1 MKKLIFTLAVA
12 GCVIPG
18 ASFAQ
23 KHKEN
28 KEKEQHQKR
37 RVGKEVTTASGL
49 KYVIT
54 HEGEGKQA
62 KPGDVVKVHYTGR
75 LTNDTVFDSSVKR
88 GQPFEFELG
97 AGRVIKGWDE
107 GIALLRVGDKATFTI
122 PPELGYGAKEVGT
135 LPANSTLIFDVELLD
150 LKEPLKVWE
159 AGEDTMVTKSGLK
172 YIYVEKNKKGRQIKA
187 GDKVE
192 VHYSGYF
199 TDGRKFDSSHD
210 RNQTFSVPVGQSK
223 VIKGWD
229 EGLQLLKKGE
239 KAQLIIPY
247 QLAYGERGRQPLIPP
262 KSTLI
267 FDIEIIDVQDGPEPP
282 KPFNVTGKD
291 TVTFP
296 SGLKMIR
303 LNDTKGAKPTNGQAV
318 SVHYT
323 GYLPDGKI
331 FDSSV
336 ERGEP
341 ISFPLGQGRVI
352 KGWDE
357 AISYMHVGEKAR
369 LVIPPSLGY
378 GDRAM
383 GPIPANSTLIF
394 DVELVGVN

>member
-1 MKKLIFTLAVA
+1 MRRLIFAVA
-12 GCVIPG
+12 IAGCIIPG
-18 ASFAQ
+18 VLNAQ
-23 KHKEN
+23 KSKGKKDKAQN
-28 KEKEQHQKR
+28 EKSR
-37 RVGKEVTTASGL
+37 LGKEVTTASGL

-54 HEGEGKQA
+54 HEGDGKQA
-62 KPGDVVKVHYTGR
+62 MPGDLVSVHYTGR
-75 LTNDTVFDSSVKR
+75 LTNDTVFDSSMKR
-88 GQPFEFELG
+88 GQPFKFELG

-107 GIALLRVGDKATFTI
+107 GIAYLKVGDKATFSI

-135 LPANSTLIFDVELLD
+135 LPANSILIFDVELLEA
-150 LKEPLKVWE
+150 KEPLKVWE
-159 AGEDTMVTKSGLK
+159 AGEDTIVTESGLK

-187 GDKVE
+187 GDKAE

-199 TDGRKFDSSHD
+199 VDGRKFDSSHD
-210 RNQTFSVPVGQSK
+210 RNQSFAVPVGQSK

-247 QLAYGERGRQPLIPP
+247 QLAYGERGRPPLIPP
-262 KSTLI
+262 KSTLV
-267 FDIEIIDVQDGPEPP
+267 FDIEVLDVQDGPAPP
-282 KPFNVTGKD
+282 KPYDVAGKD

-303 LNDTKGAKPTNGQAV
+303 LNETKGTKPNSGQAV

-323 GYLPDGKI
+323 GYLQDGKI

-357 AISYMHVGEKAR
+357 AIGYMHVGEKAR
-369 LVIPPSLGY
+369 LIIPPAIGY
-378 GDRAM
+378 GQREM